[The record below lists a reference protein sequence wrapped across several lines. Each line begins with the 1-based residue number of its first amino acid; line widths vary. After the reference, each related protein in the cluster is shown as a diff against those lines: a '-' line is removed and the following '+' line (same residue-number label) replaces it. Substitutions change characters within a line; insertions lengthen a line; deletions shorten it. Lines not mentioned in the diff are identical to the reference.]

1 LQNKT
6 NSTISP
12 KQCSNC
18 TSIATLFTV
27 EIGILGLGLKEIL
40 KSSKED
46 MNNSEEEVEITKV
59 KVYLR
64 KHVKQEWFLDLAN
77 KLRDEVGEGGIWSPS
92 EKGLVWTHSRHRG
105 KIQFLRQ
112 YEDNADFVKIW
123 HPSNDRFKRSQAIAD
138 FVQWIYHWG
147 KIYVKKLEIPV

>member
-1 LQNKT
+1 MQNKT

-77 KLRDEVGEGGIWSPS
+77 KLRDEVGECMHAMEI
-92 EKGLVWTHSRHRG
+92 
-105 KIQFLRQ
+105 
-112 YEDNADFVKIW
+112 
-123 HPSNDRFKRSQAIAD
+123 KR
-138 FVQWIYHWG
+138 
-147 KIYVKKLEIPV
+147 ERRRN